1 MRRSRPHYSYDTV
14 NRLSRE
20 WAPGVHRSD
29 YEYDTHGNITS
40 STYDSDAVYE
50 YDANNRI
57 IESDVNNAYSETS
70 VGSVL
75 SDWHT
80 DYSYN
85 ANGDLI
91 SSSKHSNHPDY
102 PEMYQSSEETYT
114 YNDFGQLIAYSD
126 SYGYSATYTYYA
138 DGLRASKTMS
148 YDICPDVTTTYYY
161 DGGNVINESREGQL
175 YAINVMG
182 ADGYISRTQSGTTSY
197 YMKNAHG
204 DIVYAV
210 TESGAKSFSAVYNA
224 WGEIVDGYDPGSR
237 FSSNPICYAGEFYDN
252 ESGMIYLRGRYYD
265 PETRRF
271 ITEDPAKDGWNWY
284 TYCGNNP
291 VMRVDPTGYA
301 PGDWFSSIDDATIDF
316 GMHINDWSIAVNAEY
331 GTYIYSFVV
340 YETVQGEYGSTSVP
354 VVYYSYAEPYTQWNP
369 AHIEHPD
376 IYKIEYDSNYTI
388 NVVALAH
395 THAGVGSGMNSN
407 AIQQYITTDPETINN
422 IAEDKNIYSTEDK
435 DNAKK
440 TGLLYY
446 LVTPTGQLKVF
457 DPNAWIF
464 KERII
469 TYNMPYDPILNF
481 TGYFY

>member
-1 MRRSRPHYSYDTV
+1 MKNLTFQKLLEAHYRAKKQKTSKKEIILFEL
-14 NRLSRE
+14 NLE
-20 WAPGVHRSD
+20 N
-29 YEYDTHGNITS
+29 NITNILNS
-40 STYDSDAVYE
+40 
-50 YDANNRI
+50 I
-57 IESDVNNAYSETS
+57 
-70 VGSVL
+70 
-75 SDWHT
+75 
-80 DYSYN
+80 
-85 ANGDLI
+85 
-91 SSSKHSNHPDY
+91 
-102 PEMYQSSEETYT
+102 
-114 YNDFGQLIAYSD
+114 
-126 SYGYSATYTYYA
+126 
-138 DGLRASKTMS
+138 
-148 YDICPDVTTTYYY
+148 
-161 DGGNVINESREGQL
+161 
-175 YAINVMG
+175 
-182 ADGYISRTQSGTTSY
+182 
-197 YMKNAHG
+197 KN
-204 DIVYAV
+204 
-210 TESGAKSFSAVYNA
+210 
-224 WGEIVDGYDPGSR
+224 
-237 FSSNPICYAGEFYDN
+237 
-252 ESGMIYLRGRYYD
+252 
-265 PETRRF
+265 
-271 ITEDPAKDGWNWY
+271 
-284 TYCGNNP
+284 
-291 VMRVDPTGYA
+291 
-301 PGDWFSSIDDATIDF
+301 
-316 GMHINDWSIAVNAEY
+316 
-331 GTYIYSFVV
+331 GTYKVGNYYSFVV